1 VAEVVIG
8 SVPLDEAVRSFP
20 DLILGRAGV
29 EGLIDRPGIDNLY
42 LIPSGDQP
50 ANPTEFLSAQGM
62 ADFLAEVRERYDYVV
77 FDAAPI
83 LPVAD
88 SSILGAH
95 VDGTL
100 MTVRV
105 GRVARAALRRA
116 KALLEGARA
125 QVLGVCLTGV
135 RAEVSPDYAEMAYYR
150 YRYGPRKQTPTPSVG
165 MWDFLGG
172 EFKKKLKLLT
182 PPPWR

>member
-1 VAEVVIG
+1 M
-8 SVPLDEAVRSFP
+8 LFRS
-20 DLILGRAGV
+20 
-29 EGLIDRPGIDNLY
+29 LIDRPGIDNLY
-42 LIPSGDQP
+42 LLPSGDQP

-62 ADFLAEVRERYDYVV
+62 ADFLADVRQRYDYIV

-100 MTVRV
+100 LIVRV

-116 KALLEGARA
+116 KTLLEGARA

-165 MWDFLGG
+165 TWGFLAD
-172 EFKKKLKLLT
+172 EFKKKLQLLA
-182 PPPWR
+182 PRPWR

>member
-1 VAEVVIG
+1 
-8 SVPLDEAVRSFP
+8 
-20 DLILGRAGV
+20 
-29 EGLIDRPGIDNLY
+29 
-42 LIPSGDQP
+42 
-50 ANPTEFLSAQGM
+50 
-62 ADFLAEVRERYDYVV
+62 
-77 FDAAPI
+77 
-83 LPVAD
+83 VAD

-100 MTVRV
+100 LIVRV

-116 KALLEGARA
+116 KTLLEGARA

-165 MWDFLGG
+165 IWGHLGG
-172 EFKKKLKLLT
+172 ELKKKLQLLT

>member
-1 VAEVVIG
+1 
-8 SVPLDEAVRSFP
+8 
-20 DLILGRAGV
+20 
-29 EGLIDRPGIDNLY
+29 
-42 LIPSGDQP
+42 
-50 ANPTEFLSAQGM
+50 M

-88 SSILGAH
+88 STILGAH

-165 MWDFLGG
+165 IWGFLGG
-172 EFKKKLKLLT
+172 ELKKRLQLLT
-182 PPPWR
+182 PRPWR